1 MKQLTVYINDTSY
14 SHFMELVKHLSYVK
28 KVESYDETSKL
39 QVVESIK
46 VGLKEVSQFKKG
58 NLKTTTSKQ
67 FLNELQHTAN

>member
-1 MKQLTVYINDTSY
+1 
-14 SHFMELVKHLSYVK
+14 MELVKHLSYVK

>member
-1 MKQLTVYINDTSY
+1 MKQLTVYINDASY
-14 SHFMELVKHLSYVK
+14 NHFMELVKHLSYVK
-28 KVESYDETSKL
+28 KVESNDENSKL

-67 FLNELQHTAN
+67 FLNELQNTTN

>member
-14 SHFMELVKHLSYVK
+14 NHFMELVKHLSYVK
-28 KVESYDETSKL
+28 KVESNDENSKL

-46 VGLKEVSQFKKG
+46 TGLKEVAQFKKG